1 MHRLPAIRP
10 SAIPPL
16 GSTIAARQVVHFAVA
31 AAFFASGLLG
41 LVRYLD
47 NFWVYRGYPP
57 PRDPSFVARGTT
69 ERISVASPALGGQL
83 QRVLVYLPPGYS
95 AHPTRRFPV
104 FYLLHGFP
112 GRADSFLTTVQL
124 GVREDVLVS
133 TGRARPTILI
143 MPASGGS
150 LFSPD
155 TAWADGVRR
164 HSSWA
169 TFVAHDLVASIDAR
183 YRTIAAGPGRAI
195 GGLSEGGYGAL
206 NIALHHPGE
215 FGVVESWSGYEL
227 ADRLQSVFGDDPRRR
242 LRNSPLMLVGPV
254 AAALRRT
261 STFIWFYT
269 GAKDSLRAQND
280 EFAAALER
288 LRIRHRYLIVSGRH
302 DWRLWRGYAEAALL
316 AADTGMRSHR

>member
-1 MHRLPAIRP
+1 MRRLLAARP
-10 SAIPPL
+10 SALTPVRL
-16 GSTIAARQVVHFAVA
+16 GVA
-31 AAFFASGLLG
+31 AGPVVRLALIATFFATGFLG

-57 PRDPSFVARGTT
+57 PREPLSVPRGMI

-83 QRVLVYLPPGYS
+83 QPVLVYFPPGYG
-95 AHPTRRFPV
+95 AYPAQRFPV

-112 GRADSFLTTVQL
+112 GRADSFLTTVQM

-133 TGRARPTILI
+133 TGRARPVILV

-155 TAWADGVRR
+155 TAWADGVRP
-164 HSSWA
+164 HSAWA
-169 TFVAHDLVASIDAR
+169 TFVARDLVASIDAR
-183 YRTIAAGPGRAI
+183 FRTIADGPGRAI
-195 GGLSEGGYGAL
+195 GGLSEGGYAAL

-215 FGVVESWSGYEL
+215 FRVVESWSGYEL
-227 ADRLQSVFGDDPRRR
+227 ADRLQSVFGHDPRKRS
-242 LRNSPLMLVGPV
+242 RNSPLALIGPV

-280 EFAAALER
+280 QFAAALRR
-288 LRIRHRYLIVSGRH
+288 LRIQHRYLVVSGRH
-302 DWRLWRGYAEAALL
+302 DWRLWRGYADAALL
-316 AADTGMRSHR
+316 AAATRLSTH

>member
-1 MHRLPAIRP
+1 MHRLLATRP
-10 SAIPPL
+10 SGPPR
-16 GSTIAARQVVHFAVA
+16 IAARQVVRFAVVA
-31 AAFFASGLLG
+31 TFFASGLIG

-57 PRDPSFVARGTT
+57 PREPSFVTRGAI
-69 ERISVASPALGGQL
+69 ERISVASPALGGRL
-83 QRVLVYLPPGYS
+83 QPVLVYLPPGYGG
-95 AHPTRRFPV
+95 HPARRFPV

-133 TGRARPTILI
+133 TGRARPLILV

-155 TAWADGVRR
+155 TAWADGVRP
-164 HSSWA
+164 HSGWA

-183 YRTIAAGPGRAI
+183 YRTIAAGQGRAI

-215 FGVVESWSGYEL
+215 FRVVESWSGYEL
-227 ADRLQSVFGDDPRRR
+227 ADRLQSVFGHDPRKRS
-242 LRNSPLMLVGPV
+242 RNSPLALVVRV

-280 EFAAALER
+280 QFAIALAR

-302 DWRLWRGYAEAALL
+302 DWRLWRSYAEAALL
-316 AADTGMRSHR
+316 AAGTRMSTH